1 MLNLK
6 NPNLYNNREL
16 SWLQFNT
23 RVLKQA
29 QDESLPLLERL
40 KFLAI
45 YGTNLDEFYMIRVA
59 GLKKLFSAGIIVS
72 GADKL
77 TPLQQLKEIRL
88 YLHQEQQVVEHCRSS
103 ILKKLETE
111 GITVKS
117 YNDVNTPEKHKLNQF
132 FNENIYPV
140 IIPIAIDATHPFHI
154 STTSVLDSL

>member
-6 NPNLYNNREL
+6 NPDLYNNREL

-59 GLKKLFSAGIIVS
+59 GLKKLFAAVIIVS
-72 GADKL
+72 GADRL
-77 TPLQQLKEIRL
+77 TPLQQLKEIS
-88 YLHQEQQVVEHCRSS
+88 LHLKEGHIGMEVKSHPSIDLLKHAISGTS
-103 ILKKLETE
+103 ILISLSNLPGLRNAGSSVSGMFVAPMT
-111 GITVKS
+111 ITF
-117 YNDVNTPEKHKLNQF
+117 PLP
-132 FNENIYPV
+132 FNP
-140 IIPIAIDATHPFHI
+140 
-154 STTSVLDSL
+154 SMSVRS

>member
-1 MLNLK
+1 MVNLK

-45 YGTNLDEFYMIRVA
+45 YGTNLDEFYMIRVDRI
-59 GLKKLFSAGIIVS
+59 KKLLQQGIIVS

-77 TPLQQLKEIRL
+77 TPL
-88 YLHQEQQVVEHCRSS
+88 
-103 ILKKLETE
+103 
-111 GITVKS
+111 
-117 YNDVNTPEKHKLNQF
+117 
-132 FNENIYPV
+132 
-140 IIPIAIDATHPFHI
+140 AAT
-154 STTSVLDSL
+154 S